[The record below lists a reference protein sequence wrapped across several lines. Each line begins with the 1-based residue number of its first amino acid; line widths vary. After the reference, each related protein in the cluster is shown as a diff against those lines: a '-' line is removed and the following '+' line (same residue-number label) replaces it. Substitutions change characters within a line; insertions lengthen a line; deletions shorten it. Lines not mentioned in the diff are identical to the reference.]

1 MGRHGPVIVQ
11 STGRILVFS
20 NILSRTVSVIAAYC
34 SNIIQVIFVNKL
46 HYSVIVN
53 CILLFTFVRVYYIV
67 GPYIYIFT
75 FYHLT
80 CTKQM

>member
-1 MGRHGPVIVQ
+1 M
-11 STGRILVFS
+11 
-20 NILSRTVSVIAAYC
+20 
-34 SNIIQVIFVNKL
+34 IQVIFVNKL

-53 CILLFTFVRVYYIV
+53 CILLFTFVRLYYIV